1 MTNLSDLIAQRTA
14 LDEKIKTLTET
25 RRAEAVEQV
34 RALIHEHGLT
44 QADLSVPGKTAGKP
58 AGKTKTGST
67 TKVAAKYRDPAGNSW
82 SGRGLKPKW
91 LQAAITAGQKIEDF
105 AV

>member
-44 QADLSVPGKTAGKP
+44 QADLSVRGKP

-67 TKVAAKYRDPAGNSW
+67 TKVAVKYRDPAGNSW

-105 AV
+105 AI